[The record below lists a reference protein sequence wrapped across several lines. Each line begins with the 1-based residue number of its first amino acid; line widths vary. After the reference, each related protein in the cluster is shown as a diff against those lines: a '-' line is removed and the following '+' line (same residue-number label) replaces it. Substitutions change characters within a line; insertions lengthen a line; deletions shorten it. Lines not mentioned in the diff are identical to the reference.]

1 MPPTVELANSTLAA
15 TAVRRPSRHW
25 VRNTAITLVSL
36 ALVALAASYVLLP
49 S

>member
-15 TAVRRPSRHW
+15 GAARRPARHW
-25 VRNTAITLVSL
+25 ARNTVITLVSL

-49 S
+49 G